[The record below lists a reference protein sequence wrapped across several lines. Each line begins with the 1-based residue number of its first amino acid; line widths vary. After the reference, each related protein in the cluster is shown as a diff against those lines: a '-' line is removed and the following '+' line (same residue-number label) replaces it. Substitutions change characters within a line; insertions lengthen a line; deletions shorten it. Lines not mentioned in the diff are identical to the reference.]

1 MSWMSGEDG
10 GTCVMR
16 MPAGKHIGEAPANTL
31 CLDISLEPSAFRA
44 LPGKDRADL
53 LFSLARVDRSP
64 NEIMKRLFA
73 AGVSD
78 TVAKASMRNSTPVD
92 SMPHRPAPRRLPATQ
107 NPTGA
112 QRQAKHGAAKGH
124 GLEA

>member
-16 MPAGKHIGEAPANTL
+16 MPPAKHIGEAPANTL

-44 LPGKDRADL
+44 LPGKDRARPSV
-53 LFSLARVDRSP
+53 FARSRRS
-64 NEIMKRLFA
+64 FA
-73 AGVSD
+73 ERD
-78 TVAKASMRNSTPVD
+78 HETPVRCRRRRYRRQGVYAELNSGGFD
-92 SMPHRPAPRRLPATQ
+92 ADRLAPRRLPATQ

-112 QRQAKHGAAKGH
+112 QRQAKHGAAIR
-124 GLEA
+124 A